1 MPEHSLEETVEK
13 LDEAFNRGDIEAVL
27 EFYED
32 DAAVVVEPGRIV
44 RGKDAIRAAFEFVFT
59 LNGTAKQLR
68 MNVIES
74 GDLALFL
81 SKWTFSGTL
90 PDGTPFTRE
99 STATCVF
106 RKNAAGN
113 WRCVID
119 NSYGTAVLD

>member
-1 MPEHSLEETVEK
+1 MPEISVEKTVKK

-27 EFYED
+27 DFYED
-32 DAAVVVEPGRIV
+32 DAVVVIEPGRV
-44 RGKDAIRAAFEFVFT
+44 ARGKNEIRTAFEFVFT
-59 LNGTAKQLR
+59 FGGTAKQIKT
-68 MNVIES
+68 NVIEA

-90 PDGTPFTRE
+90 PDGMPFTRDA
-99 STATCVF
+99 TATCVF
-106 RKNAAGN
+106 RKNADGN

>member
-1 MPEHSLEETVEK
+1 MSKHSLEETVEM

-27 EFYED
+27 AFYED
-32 DAAVVVEPGRIV
+32 EAVVVVEPGRLA
-44 RGKDAIRAAFEFVFT
+44 RGKVAIRAAFEFVFS
-59 LNGTAKQLR
+59 LQGMAKQIKT
-68 MNVIES
+68 NVVES

-81 SKWTFSGTL
+81 SKWTFTGTL

-106 RKNAAGN
+106 RKNSGGE
-113 WRCVID
+113 WRCLID